1 MSKIGLYSGT
11 FDPVHNGHLRL
22 ADHAIKELGLQ
33 QVWFLPERKPRRK
46 QTVSDILHRIAM
58 LEIASADNESIKIVQ
73 LAEDQFTLRGSLA
86 LLQSQARSAG
96 LVLLMGSD
104 NVPHLLDAWPDL
116 EQYQSAFSI
125 AVAQRVGHSQD
136 TMAILKKVELRFPE
150 LDITLLSRSAD
161 DMASSKAR
169 SHQSTDVPRQVLEY
183 MKTHALY
190 A

>member
-1 MSKIGLYSGT
+1 M
-11 FDPVHNGHLRL
+11 
-22 ADHAIKELGLQ
+22 
-33 QVWFLPERKPRRK
+33 PRRK
-46 QTVSDILHRIAM
+46 QTVSDISHRIAM

-86 LLQSQARSAG
+86 LLQSQAGSAG

-104 NVPHLLDAWPDL
+104 NVRHLLDSWPDL

-125 AVAQRVGHSQD
+125 AVARRAVQSED
-136 TMAILKKVELRFPE
+136 TMAVIKRVELRFPE
-150 LDITLLSRSAD
+150 LDITCMSHTPD

-169 SHQSTDVPRQVLEY
+169 SRESTDVPSQVLEY

-190 A
+190 E